1 MDKEDCRMIDY
12 WLPAAFIL
20 VTLIMLAAVRLWLG
34 PTSADRALAVDTVN
48 TLTVAVLILLGVGY
62 RQIIF
67 IDVAIVYALL
77 SFVST
82 LFIAK
87 YIGGE
92 L

>member
-1 MDKEDCRMIDY
+1 LHPPRAR
-12 WLPAAFIL
+12 LLRSGPARPRTTI
-20 VTLIMLAAVRLWLG
+20 
-34 PTSADRALAVDTVN
+34 ADRAIAVDTVN
-48 TLTVAVLILLGVGY
+48 TLVVATLILLAVIY
-62 RQIIF
+62 RQIVF

-82 LFIAK
+82 VFVAK

>member
-1 MDKEDCRMIDY
+1 MIDY
-12 WLPAAFIL
+12 WLPAALIL
-20 VTLIMLAAVRLWLG
+20 IILIMFAAVRLWLG

-48 TLTVAVLILLGVGY
+48 TLTVAVLILLGVAY
-62 RQIIF
+62 QQIIF